1 MLNICLSLIITTIHF
16 LLYPKKFLGFITF
29 SILLIILHSSLNL
42 YQLKIYPF
50 TSNLILKNTVEKR
63 AFTLSVS
70 SWLNNAVQV
79 FLLIGFYFMMKH
91 MSFVITMIII
101 TIFIVILLIIVWKI
115 NEKMKTIG
123 KIDN

>member
-1 MLNICLSLIITTIHF
+1 MTISKPIWAIPFILFVYSLV
-16 LLYPKKFLGFITF
+16 
-29 SILLIILHSSLNL
+29 
-42 YQLKIYPF
+42 KIEIVPF

-63 AFTLSVS
+63 AFSLSVS

-79 FLLIGFYFMMKH
+79 LLLIGFYFMMKH

-123 KIDN
+123 KIDD